1 MQTLHS
7 RVKNVL
13 CRFTVIR
20 FIFYILYY
28 IRFKDTAGLYYV
40 KAIENYGNNP
50 KKHARSIKMQGLIL
64 IQHCIAIFKEDY
76 VIKSSMY
83 YYI

>member
-20 FIFYILYY
+20 FIFHILYY

-40 KAIENYGNNP
+40 KAIENYE
-50 KKHARSIKMQGLIL
+50 KT
-64 IQHCIAIFKEDY
+64 IQKNTRGTVWDRVPKEDAANFE
-76 VIKSSMY
+76 SDTFL
-83 YYI
+83 